1 MFRKSLETW
10 LLSRKIWTRC
20 SAVKLAKASVPYR
33 ALRDIGTLIAVVL
46 FSGNLSFQTFN
57 LGFVFIAAA
66 VFVGI
71 VSLSLLWEYVV
82 WRRYD
87 YYFEEDSLRITHGVF
102 RRDEREIP
110 YRRIQNVNIKKN
122 IVQRVLDIAK
132 VDFETA
138 GGADT
143 EASLKYV
150 KQDEARNIQERVKQ
164 FKREKEG
171 EEKTEEEEREKLFEL
186 SSTDLLAYSFLSVN
200 TKSIAI
206 GLTSLGLLSSVG
218 VGLADGIGLAPVLVL
233 SVLGIFFIA
242 VMWVFNAASNYI
254 QYYDFKLWRERDTLE
269 YERGLLNRSE
279 GSIPVEKVQGVSI
292 EENFLKRQIDYA
304 TMKIETAGLSNEQQV
319 KSDEV
324 AVPLAKRWEV
334 IEFAQ
339 RLEAF
344 QDLDVMSIPS
354 RARRRYIGRYS
365 IGLGAL
371 VAAGFFVNTY
381 VISFNYLFLLLLV
394 PFTLVAAHLKW
405 ANKGYQLQD
414 THFISVN
421 GFWSR
426 RTAVTPYYRVQNL
439 IQTETVFQRRWN
451 LSSLTLDTAGNL
463 ISSDSKAPDLDVEEA
478 EELREDVFRRF
489 EESLRERDQG

>member
-1 MFRKSLETW
+1 M
-10 LLSRKIWTRC
+10 
-20 SAVKLAKASVPYR
+20 KLAKASVPYR

-57 LGFVFIAAA
+57 LGFVLLAGIGFI
-66 VFVGI
+66 GI
-71 VSLSLLWEYVV
+71 ASLSLLWEYMV
-82 WRRYD
+82 WKRYD

-110 YRRIQNVNIKKN
+110 YRRIQNINIKKN
-122 IVQRVLDIAK
+122 IVQRVLGIAK

-150 KQDEARNIQERVKQ
+150 KEEEAKNIQERVKQ

-171 EEKTEEEEREKLFEL
+171 EEKTGEEEREKLFEL

-200 TKSIAI
+200 TTSIAL
-206 GLTSLGLLSSVG
+206 GLTAFGILSSIG
-218 VGLADGIGLAPVLVL
+218 AGLIGSVSLAPILVL
-233 SVLGIFFIA
+233 SALGIFFVA
-242 VMWVFNAASNYI
+242 AMWIFNAASNYV

-279 GSIPVEKVQGVSI
+279 GSIPVEKIQGVSI
-292 EENFLKRQIDYA
+292 EENFLKRQVDYA

-319 KSDEV
+319 KSNEV
-324 AVPLAKRWEV
+324 AVPLAKLGEV

-344 QDLDVMSIPS
+344 KDLDISGIPS

-365 IGLGAL
+365 IVLGVL
-371 VAAGFFVNTY
+371 LAAGVFVNSFVT
-381 VISFNYLFLLLLV
+381 SFNYLFLLLLL
-394 PFTLVAAHLKW
+394 PFTFLAAHLKW
-405 ANKGYQLQD
+405 ANKGYQLQED
-414 THFISVN
+414 YFISVN

-426 RTAVTPYYRVQNL
+426 RTTVTPYYRVQNL
-439 IQTETVFQRRWN
+439 MQTETVFQRRWN

-463 ISSDSKAPDLDVEEA
+463 ISSDSKVSDLDVEEA
-478 EELREDVFRRF
+478 TELREKVFRKFKR
-489 EESLRERDQG
+489 SLSERKQV